1 MMLETLAKKILVV
14 DDEKDV
20 VEILSKVLKRANYE
34 VASTTKG
41 REVLELAKNFKP
53 DLIILDI
60 LMPDMEGSDVAASL
74 LESPVTTD
82 IPVIFLTGAVITKE
96 EEPRVRKTGRHYL
109 MAKPVT
115 GKELLDMVKKI
126 LSS

>member
-1 MMLETLAKKILVV
+1 MLEAFSKKILVV

-41 REVLELAKNFKP
+41 REVLELAKKFKP

-60 LMPDMEGSDVAASL
+60 FMPDMEGSDVAASL
-74 LESPVTTD
+74 LESPVTVN

-96 EEPRVRKTGRHYL
+96 EEPQLRKTGKHYL

-115 GKELLDMVKKI
+115 ERELLDRVREV